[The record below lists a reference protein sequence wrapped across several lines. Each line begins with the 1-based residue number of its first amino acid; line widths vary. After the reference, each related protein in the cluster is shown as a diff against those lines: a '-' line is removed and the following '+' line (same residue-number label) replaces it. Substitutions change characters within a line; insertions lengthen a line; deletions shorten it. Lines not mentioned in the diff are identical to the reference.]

1 MQNYPKQILS
11 IKQQVQS
18 LKDAGMSIPSDEE
31 AAKYLQKVGYYRLR
45 GYTYTFYD
53 NTSKQYRSDTDFT
66 KIVKIYEFDTKL
78 SNLLFSYLSIIEV
91 SLRVRLTES
100 LLIYGDALIL
110 TDPTSFKNKQIYWQN
125 NAAICSEIARS
136 HDVFIKHNY
145 INHDG
150 KIPLWAAVEVLS
162 FGTLSKII
170 KNLNTGNGSAFAKL
184 SGYYKFKSKKGN
196 MVTPSN
202 STLTSWIKSLVIL
215 RNTCAHNARIYNKP
229 FNITPEIIK
238 ADKVVP
244 QPSHS
249 GLYELV
255 LAMKYLRPDNSSW
268 EDFSA
273 DLKQLLAEYDSYIKL
288 SAINFP
294 TDWADHLNVT
304 A

>member
-11 IKQQVQS
+11 IKQQIQS
-18 LKDAGMSIPSDEE
+18 LKDAGMSIPSEE
-31 AAKYLQKVGYYRLR
+31 DAAKYLQKVGYYRLR

-53 NTSKQYRSDTDFT
+53 NTSKQYRAGTDFT
-66 KIVKIYEFDTKL
+66 H
-78 SNLLFSYLSIIEV
+78 
-91 SLRVRLTES
+91 
-100 LLIYGDALIL
+100 
-110 TDPTSFKNKQIYWQN
+110 FKNKQIYWQN
-125 NAAICSEIARS
+125 NATICSEIGRS
-136 HDVFIKHNY
+136 HDVFIKHNF

-162 FGTLSKII
+162 FGTLSRII
-170 KNLNTGNGSAFAKL
+170 KNLNTGSGSAFAKL
-184 SGYYKFKSKKGN
+184 SSYYKFKSKKGN

-238 ADKVVP
+238 ADKVIP

-268 EDFSA
+268 EGFSA
-273 DLKQLLAEYDSYIKL
+273 DLKQLINEYTSYIKL

-294 TDWADHLNVT
+294 NDWEDHLNVT